1 MTATVLGVRFVLELS
16 ALAALGSWGFQRP
29 AGALVKLGLG
39 IGVPVAVAAMWAT
52 FIAPEAPISTPS
64 VLRLGLEVSV
74 FGLAAAALAAIRPGL
89 FAWSFALVVVA
100 NAALLHVVG
109 EA

>member
-1 MTATVLGVRFVLELS
+1 MTATVLVVRFVLELA
-16 ALAALGSWGFQRP
+16 ALAALGSWGFKRQ

-39 IGVPVAVAAMWAT
+39 IGVPAAVAAIWAT
-52 FIAPEAPISTPS
+52 FVAPQAPISMPS

-74 FGLAAAALAAIRPGL
+74 FGLAAAALAALRPGF
-89 FAWSFALVVVA
+89 FAWSFALVVVV